1 MSPQK
6 IIEQLN
12 EIKMMI
18 TKGNQFQKEIFTI
31 KDLMA
36 YTGFSDSTIHKLS
49 AKKNDSSQQT
59 YQWSPFL

>member
-31 KDLMA
+31 KYVPS
-36 YTGFSDSTIHKLS
+36 YTEI
-49 AKKNDSSQQT
+49 KKNT
-59 YQWSPFL
+59 I